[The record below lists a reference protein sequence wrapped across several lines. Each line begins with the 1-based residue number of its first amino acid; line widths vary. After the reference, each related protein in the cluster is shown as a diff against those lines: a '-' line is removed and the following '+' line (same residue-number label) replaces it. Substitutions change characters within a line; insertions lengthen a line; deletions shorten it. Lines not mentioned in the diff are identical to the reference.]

1 MTALRSGFDLFVDVA
16 GSATWA
22 LAVFFITARLVS
34 TEAGGLLGLA
44 IFVSALT
51 MVFSARIQETRAREL
66 VAGDCPECRSK
77 LLTEHNHRRWDTT
90 HAKWLAP
97 ITTWRCSGCGF
108 GHDEPVACERCPAA
122 D

>member
-1 MTALRSGFDLFVDVA
+1 VTALRSGFDLVIDVA

-34 TEAGGLLGLA
+34 TEAGGLLALA
-44 IFVSALT
+44 VFVSAMT
-51 MVFSARIQETRAREL
+51 MVISGRSQETRARDLAAGTCPSCRGAL
-66 VAGDCPECRSK
+66 V
-77 LLTEHNHRRWDTT
+77 TEHNHRRWDTT
-90 HAKWLAP
+90 HSKWLAP
-97 ITTWRCSGCGF
+97 LTTWRCAACGA